1 MSQRSETL
9 ICVTSIVHAL
19 ALTLRIFFLFR
30 YVVPARKNKEQLG
43 SKVRPMYSLVP
54 FLSQL
59 CSARDAYCALSPSY
73 FARHYSVLCNQRFF
87 IKLPMTLYSMIVH
100 EIFLF
105 LPMDM
110 LA

>member
-43 SKVRPMYSLVP
+43 SKVRPM
-54 FLSQL
+54 
-59 CSARDAYCALSPSY
+59 
-73 FARHYSVLCNQRFF
+73 
-87 IKLPMTLYSMIVH
+87 
-100 EIFLF
+100 
-105 LPMDM
+105 
-110 LA
+110 